1 MPKVQVHSC
10 SVCGK
15 DYLRLFRPYGEF
27 LRVERI
33 RCKQHVPEDEWDW
46 YVPLIED
53 NDGSVWGLTSVPQA
67 ARETWQ
73 ALPEG

>member
-33 RCKQHVPEDEWDW
+33 RCKQHVPEAEI
-46 YVPLIED
+46 LIAEPRSH
-53 NDGSVWGLTSVPQA
+53 N
-67 ARETWQ
+67 E
-73 ALPEG
+73 